1 MIKKGIILTSKG
13 LKYRDKE
20 TKEWGI
26 ADETYGYGAEIL
38 AKLNATGL
46 HRYYKINNKNKK
58 NTIKTK
64 VCKSM

>member
-20 TKEWGI
+20 TREWGI

-46 HRYYKINNKNKK
+46 H
-58 NTIKTK
+58 TIK
-64 VCKSM
+64 